1 MAKKI
6 TIKQLKQKF
15 QQNGSTAK
23 ARKLFTKFQ
32 NNKGAK
38 SKAIYG
44 REFRLG
50 NIDKYSKDFYIDFL
64 KYYDFIGKLQKAV
77 QPKPGRLLQLD
88 PPITH
93 SMSQAT
99 ETTYR
104 CSKDIDMREL
114 AKLIREKFIDPG
126 LNQAKFGNDE
136 KFASTKVATKED
148 LTETVI
154 EEVIKKLAQSFYAV
168 RSTDFII
175 TIVTIPIV
183 KGGSCD
189 KLCPFLK
196 DRSGFIQ
203 IKNDDNLCGQR
214 CLVLSEIGYNNRCYY
229 ISGKR
234 SMDTKLKKMCKGTL
248 GIDGYMSFTDFE
260 HYKKKKVCII
270 GKGCKVLYET
280 EVESENKIYIFYDDE
295 NEHYHLITCMS
306 SFVDKTWHYKWCDK
320 CNNKFEYGV
329 QFNTHKCTTKTCCHC
344 KSSDLCE
351 NRPRQWA
358 QCKCCN
364 RWCFDQ
370 QCLEQ
375 HQAAMKT
382 KNTPLCTGKEWKCQ
396 QCKTW
401 VDKERFFSN
410 QHICGEYQCSNCK
423 EFVTEGHRCYIQKID
438 KVPEPA
444 KNVWSCDFEAKIC
457 EGGLHIVNLA
467 IAENLDTNE
476 RQIFTSIEDFTEWG
490 VNLKNATLV
499 FHNGKAYDTWMIHQH
514 IIKYTGDR
522 PKKLILAGNKIMS
535 MTIKSV
541 RFIDSINHFASSLEG
556 LPKMFGIKELKKGYY
571 PYIFNSQANQGYV
584 GSIPDMKFYEPERM
598 KPEKKKDFEKWYKA
612 QDKNALWD
620 LQKETLEYCI
630 SDVVLLKE
638 ALNVYRNN
646 AMEFNNGL
654 DPLLHP
660 TIASYCMKVYR
671 VNHLKDSKTVG
682 VLTQKEYDFIRRSF
696 FGGRTEVFTCY
707 KKWNKNRAVVHFCN
721 NHLKKLGIKSNKKSR
736 KEFMTTKIY
745 GRYLDFQSLYPY
757 VQYYKDMPVG
767 LPTWCD
773 TFDFENDFGFVECDI
788 ECPKDLYL
796 PVLPEKKEGKLVFD
810 LEDKIKAVYTSIE
823 LNEAVKMGYK
833 ITKVYQALKFEKD
846 NNIFKSYVGG
856 LLQKKVEAT
865 GSDHLSD
872 DDLAV
877 FLEEHKKR
885 FNLDIKKEDLIKNP
899 GMRALMK
906 IQLNSLWG
914 KFGQRNDLEASE
926 YFTADNIAN
935 YWRKLKQHQAKTIKI
950 TNVKIIDSETKYITY
965 KNLEE
970 VNTSLPT
977 TSLAVASM
985 TTSHARLHLYSVLK
999 TLKGRALYCDTD
1011 SIIYEHREGEFNPEE
1026 GKYLGELECETG
1038 GKPIDEFVAIAPKS
1052 YSYRY
1057 DYYTEECKFKG
1068 FTLNYENKLKVNFD
1082 GIKNMLDTGD
1092 KLETRT
1098 LDFVKKNGSIF
1109 TQSSTKTAEFKFDK
1123 RIKEDNNY
1131 QTFPFGFNG
1140 GSL

>member
-1 MAKKI
+1 MFVYIKSQRKMAKKI

-32 NNKGAK
+32 NNKGK
-38 SKAIYG
+38 MSKMTYG
-44 REFRLG
+44 KEFRLG
-50 NIDKYSKDFYIDFL
+50 NIDKYTKHFYVDFL
-64 KYYDFIGKLQKAV
+64 NYYDLIGKLQKAV
-77 QPKPGRLLQLD
+77 QSKGRLLQLD

-99 ETTYR
+99 ETSYR

-136 KFASTKVATKED
+136 KFASTKVASKENLSED
-148 LTETVI
+148 VI

-168 RSTDFII
+168 TSTDFII
-175 TIVTIPIV
+175 TIVTIPIA

-196 DRSGFIQ
+196 DRSGFVQ

-214 CLVLSEIGYNNRCYY
+214 CLVLSEIDYNNRARY

-234 SMDTKLKKMCKGTL
+234 SMDAKLNKMCKGTL
-248 GIDGYMSFTDFE
+248 GINGYMSFIDFE
-260 HYKKKKVCII
+260 HYKKKRVCII
-270 GKGCKVLYET
+270 GKGLKVLYET
-280 EVESENKIYIFYDDE
+280 EVESEKKMYLFYDDE

-306 SFVDKTWHYKWCDK
+306 SFVDKDWHYKWCDK
-320 CNNKFEYGV
+320 CNNKFEYGI
-329 QFNTHKCTTKTCCHC
+329 QFNTHKCNIETCCHC
-344 KSSDLCE
+344 KSTDLCK

-396 QCKTW
+396 QCKKW
-401 VDKERFFSN
+401 VDKERYFSN

-438 KVPEPA
+438 KIPKPVDNA
-444 KNVWSCDFEAKIC
+444 WSYDFESKI
-457 EGGLHIVNLA
+457 GDDGLHTVMLA

-476 RQIFTSIEDFTEWG
+476 RKIFNDLTSFVEWA
-490 VNLKNATLV
+490 VNLKNATLIA
-499 FHNGKAYDTWMIHQH
+499 HNGKAYDAWMIHQH
-514 IIKYTGDR
+514 IIRSTGER

-571 PYIFNSQANQGYV
+571 PYSFNTEANQGYV
-584 GSIPDMKFYEPERM
+584 GSIPDIEYYEPDRM
-598 KPEKKKDFEKWYKA
+598 KCEKKKDFEKWYEA

-638 ALNVYRNN
+638 ALNVYRTN
-646 AMEFNNGL
+646 AMQFNNGL

-707 KKWNKNRAVVHFCN
+707 KKWDRKDDP
-721 NHLKKLGIKSNKKSR
+721 KK
-736 KEFMTTKIY
+736 Y

-767 LPTWCD
+767 LPTWSD
-773 TFDFENDFGFVECDI
+773 TFDFENDFGFVEVDI

-796 PVLPEKKEGKLVFD
+796 PVLPEKKQGKLVFD

-823 LNEAVKMGYK
+823 LNEAVEMGYK

-926 YFTADNIAN
+926 YFTSDNIAN
-935 YWRKLKQHQAKTIKI
+935 YWRKLKQHQDKTITI
-950 TNVKIIDSETKYITY
+950 TNVKVIDSETKYITY

-970 VNTSLPT
+970 ANTSLPT
-977 TSLAVASM
+977 TSLAIASM

-999 TLKGRALYCDTD
+999 TLKDRALYCDTD

-1057 DYYTEECKFKG
+1057 DGNEECKFKG
-1068 FTLNYENKLKVNFD
+1068 FTLNYENKKKINFD
-1082 GIKNMLDTGD
+1082 GIKNLLDTGAN
-1092 KLETRT
+1092 LETRN
-1098 LDFVKKNGSIF
+1098 LDFVKRNGSIF
-1109 TQSSTKTAEFKFDK
+1109 TKTSNKVAQFKFDK
-1123 RIKEDNNY
+1123 RIKEENNY